1 MNAAIKNAEISR
13 RILAKIAE
21 GLTVQAA
28 MDAVLGEG
36 TAARVIGEVYDA
48 LRAA

>member
-21 GLTVQAA
+21 GMNVREAL
-28 MDAVLGEG
+28 DAVCGAGMSDRLVDSVYRELRGE
-36 TAARVIGEVYDA
+36 
-48 LRAA
+48 